1 MNLIIVSLFLLPL
14 IRGDS
19 YNGYPNDRGY
29 FGSFCFDGLAVALHS
44 FAHSTSP
51 ASCLQR
57 CINYCGD
64 CDSTGSVAGQLAGAF
79 YGACAMPAAL
89 LSAALRWDGGENLLR
104 AVMLSTAFRTTL
116 HEMLRLGHS
125 QESEGQRDKIEKEE
139 REAVVAAAAV
149 MVAAAATTTSEGLL
163 PSL

>member
-1 MNLIIVSLFLLPL
+1 
-14 IRGDS
+14 
-19 YNGYPNDRGY
+19 
-29 FGSFCFDGLAVALHS
+29 
-44 FAHSTSP
+44 
-51 ASCLQR
+51 
-57 CINYCGD
+57 
-64 CDSTGSVAGQLAGAF
+64 
-79 YGACAMPAAL
+79 MPAAL